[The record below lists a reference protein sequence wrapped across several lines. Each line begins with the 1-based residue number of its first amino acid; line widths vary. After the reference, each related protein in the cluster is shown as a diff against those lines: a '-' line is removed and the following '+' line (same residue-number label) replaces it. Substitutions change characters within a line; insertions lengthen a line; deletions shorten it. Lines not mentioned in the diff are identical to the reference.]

1 MSVLKQV
8 KPEKVFY
15 YFEEIC
21 RIPHG
26 SGNTKAI
33 SDYVVQFAV
42 QNQLRYIQDEW
53 NNVVIYKDA
62 SAGYEDAPVT
72 ILQGHLDMVA
82 EKTANSSHDFTKDG
96 LKLFIDGDLIGA
108 KDTTLGADD
117 GIAVAFMLA
126 ILADPAYKHPAL
138 ECVFTVDEEIGLLG
152 AKDLDTSVLKGKYMI
167 NLDSEE
173 EGCLWISCAG
183 GLTGTSSIP
192 VTWQEAE
199 GEVAC
204 VRIHGLTG
212 GHSGTEIDKN
222 RANANLLMGRYLYE
236 LNEKISFLMASCKG
250 GTKDNAI
257 PVSADMTLVVEP
269 EEKEMLLEITSK
281 IEQAL
286 RKEYTGSDEGI
297 TISVNF
303 EGIRTIPVLS
313 IVSMEKIIFFLMH
326 APCGVAKMSGSIPG
340 LVETSNNIGIVNL
353 EEDAFVVSS
362 GVRSS
367 VASAKK
373 HISDKLRYVTEFLGG
388 EYSIEGE
395 YPAWEYKKDSALRE
409 LMIGCYQR
417 MFEKEPVV
425 KAIHAGLECGIF
437 YESIDDLD
445 CVSFGPDMFDI
456 HTVNER
462 LSISSTRRMW
472 EYLLCVLENIK

>member
-1 MSVLKQV
+1 MSVLEHLQ
-8 KPEKVFY
+8 PEKVFY

-33 SDYVVQFAV
+33 SDYVVLVAKQH
-42 QNQLRYIQDEW
+42 QLEYIQDEW
-53 NNVVIYKDA
+53 NNVVIYKNA

-82 EKTANSSHDFTKDG
+82 EKTADSTHDFMKDG
-96 LKLFIDGDLIGA
+96 LQLFTDGDLIGA
-108 KDTTLGADD
+108 EDTTLGADD

-126 ILADPAYKHPAL
+126 ILSDNTLKHPAL

-183 GLTGTSSIP
+183 GLTGISSIP
-192 VTWQEAE
+192 VDWQDAE
-199 GEVAC
+199 GEI
-204 VRIHGLTG
+204 VRIHIHGLTG
-212 GHSGTEIDKN
+212 GHSGAEIDKN
-222 RANANLLMGRYLYE
+222 RANANILMGRFLYE
-236 LNEKISFLMASCKG
+236 LNQKVTCLMASCQG
-250 GTKDNAI
+250 GAKDNAI
-257 PVSADMTLVVEP
+257 PVAARMTLVIEP
-269 EEKEMLLEITSK
+269 EDKEALLSAASAT
-281 IEQAL
+281 EQAL
-286 RKEYTGSDEGI
+286 RKEFTGSDEGI
-297 TISVNF
+297 SISVTF
-303 EGIRTIPVLS
+303 EGVDSVPVLS
-313 IVSMEKIIFFLMH
+313 MVSMEKIIFYLMN
-326 APCGVAKMSGSIPG
+326 APYGVAKMSGSIPG

-353 EEDAFVVSS
+353 TEDEFVVSS

-367 VASAKK
+367 VGSAKK
-373 HISDKLRYVTEFLGG
+373 HISDRLCYLTEFLGG
-388 EYSIEGE
+388 EYTVTGE

-409 LMIGCYQR
+409 LMVACYRR

-437 YESIDDLD
+437 YENIEGLD
-445 CVSFGPDMFDI
+445 CISFGPDIFDI
-456 HTVNER
+456 HTVKER
-462 LSISSTRRMW
+462 LSISSTKRMW
-472 EYLLCVLENIK
+472 EYLVSVLENIN

>member
-1 MSVLKQV
+1 MSVLEQI
-8 KPEKVFY
+8 KPENVFY

-21 RIPHG
+21 RIPHASG
-26 SGNTKAI
+26 STKAI

-42 QNQLRYIQDEW
+42 KNKLRYIQDER
-53 NNVVIYKDA
+53 NNVIIYKDA
-62 SAGYEDAPVT
+62 YAGYEEAPVT

-82 EKTANSSHDFTKDG
+82 EKTADSSHDFASDG
-96 LKLFIDGDLIGA
+96 LALFVDGDQIGA

-152 AKDLDTSVLKGKYMI
+152 ARDLDTSVLKGKCMI

-183 GLTGTSSIP
+183 GLTGTSCIP

-199 GEVAC
+199 GEV
-204 VRIHGLTG
+204 VHIRIHGLEG

-222 RANANLLMGRYLYE
+222 HANANLLMGRFLYE
-236 LNEKISFLMASCKG
+236 LHEKINYLMVSCKG
-250 GTKDNAI
+250 GAKDNAI
-257 PVSADMTLVVEP
+257 PVAAEMTLLTDP
-269 EEKEMLLEITSK
+269 EDREQLSEIASA
-281 IEQAL
+281 IEQNL
-286 RKEYTGSDEGI
+286 KKEYTGSDEGI
-297 TISVNF
+297 TVSVTF
-303 EGIRTIPVLS
+303 EGIRCVPVLS
-313 IVSMEKIIFFLMH
+313 TVSMEKIIFFLMH

-353 EEDAFVVSS
+353 KEDAFVASS
-362 GVRSS
+362 GIRSS

-373 HISDKLRYVTEFLGG
+373 HISDKLRYITEFLGG
-388 EYSIEGE
+388 EYTVEGE
-395 YPAWEYKKDSALRE
+395 YPAWEYKKDSLLRE

-417 MFEKEPVV
+417 MFGKEPDVR
-425 KAIHAGLECGIF
+425 AIHAGLECGIF
-437 YESIDDLD
+437 YEKIQDLD
-445 CVSFGPDMFDI
+445 CVSFGPDMLDI

-462 LSISSTRRMW
+462 LSISSARRMW
-472 EYLLCVLENIK
+472 EYLLFVLENIK